1 LSSYNAGRSPGIL
14 SGIGSGKRTGYQ
26 GRGEI
31 TVKPQTSINA
41 GRSPGILS
49 DVPFGS
55 GKRTGYQGRGEI
67 TVQPRDPK
75 KLAAGG
81 AGKVR
86 KGMMKGK

>member
-1 LSSYNAGRSPGIL
+1 
-14 SGIGSGKRTGYQ
+14 
-26 GRGEI
+26 
-31 TVKPQTSINA
+31 VKPQTSINA

-67 TVQPRDPK
+67 TVQPREPK